1 MRTELTL
8 SVATLYGFLLVL
20 ARVTAALTFVPLPGV
35 RQGPAA
41 ARVVLGLA
49 LTVVLFPQWP
59 SVPEQ
64 LSIGR
69 LLGWLVLDAGLGIL
83 IGLGV
88 SFLTEAFQIAAQAV
102 GLEAGFAYAY
112 MIDPQTQADSGVLLV
127 FAQLA
132 AGLLFFALGMDRE
145 VVRIFARSLETFPP
159 GAALPSAPA
168 MQAILQLGAGM
179 FSTGLRLA
187 LPALALLTLVDVA
200 LALLGRLNAQL
211 QLLTLSFPLKMLA
224 AVAAL
229 ALTAPLFARVLSTYG
244 RQVFMGLR
252 AVIERP

>member
-8 SVATLYGFLLVL
+8 SLATLYGFLLVL

-35 RQGPAA
+35 RQSPSA

-49 LTVVLFPQWP
+49 LTVLLFPQWP

-64 LSIGR
+64 VSMGR

-88 SFLTEAFQIAAQAV
+88 GFVTEAFQIAAQAV

-112 MIDPQTQADSGVLLV
+112 MVDPQTQADSGVLLI

-132 AGLLFFALGMDRE
+132 AGLIFFALGLDRE
-145 VVRIFARSLETFPP
+145 VVRIFARSVETFPP
-159 GAALPSAPA
+159 GAWLPSAPA
-168 MQAILQLGAGM
+168 VDAILRLGTGM

-187 LPALALLTLVDVA
+187 LPALALLTLMDLA

-211 QLLTLSFPLKMLA
+211 QLLTLSFPVKLLA
-224 AVAAL
+224 AVAVL
-229 ALTAPLFARVLSTYG
+229 VWLVPLFPRVLGAYG
-244 RQVFMGLR
+244 WQVFKGLR
-252 AVIERP
+252 AVIENP

>member
-35 RQGPAA
+35 RQGPSA
-41 ARVVLGLA
+41 ARVVLGVA
-49 LTVVLFPQWP
+49 LTVLLFPQWP

-64 LSIGR
+64 VPMGR

-88 SFLTEAFQIAAQAV
+88 GFVIEAFQVAAQAV

-112 MIDPQTQADSGVLLV
+112 MVDPQTQADSGVLLV

-132 AGLLFFALGMDRE
+132 ASLIFFALGLDRE
-145 VVRIFARSLETFPP
+145 VVRIFARSVETFPP
-159 GAALPSAPA
+159 GAWLPSAPA
-168 MQAILQLGAGM
+168 VDAILRLGTGM

-187 LPALALLTLVDVA
+187 LPALALLTLMDLA

-211 QLLTLSFPLKMLA
+211 QLLTLSFPVKLLA
-224 AVAAL
+224 AVAVL
-229 ALTAPLFARVLSTYG
+229 AWLVPLFPRVFGGYG
-244 RQVFMGLR
+244 WQVFKGLR
-252 AVIERP
+252 AVIENP